1 MKLEEVVK
9 GMIDFEIIGDPTQM
23 INGLSYDSRCVKPG
37 DLFIALRGHGQ
48 DGHDFFGEALSKGAV
63 ALVGERFPGI
73 GEDVTKIRVPD
84 SRVALSKLAIQY
96 YGHPFHGLNLIGI
109 TGTNGKTTTSY
120 LLESILV
127 ASGAKPG
134 VVGTINYRFLDRI
147 RPAPVTTPESL
158 DLMRLLREMADG
170 GATDVIMEVSSH
182 ALYQKRTEG
191 CPFKV
196 AIFTNFTR
204 DHLDYHRT
212 MEDYFRAKSLLFR
225 KLARGKTGDENF
237 AVLNMDDSKGEEL
250 AAMTHAKVV
259 TYGLKTSSDV
269 RAESI
274 SADKGG
280 LKGKLLTP
288 IGERSFRSTL
298 IGEMNIYNIL
308 SASAAAVALNI
319 DLDKVVEG
327 IESLHTVPGRLAPVP
342 NPLGLTILVDYAH
355 TPDALKKALRDVKP
369 LVQGRL
375 ITVFGCGG
383 DRDKGKRFE
392 MGLVAGESSDLVF
405 ITSDNPRSEKPLS
418 IMRQIE
424 KGVQESGLTKIAES
438 VDHFHERA
446 GYIMEADRRLAIRR
460 AVSVADEKDL
470 VLIAGKGH
478 EDYQIVGVDK
488 RHFDDK
494 EEAALAAQLVE
505 RAAEEKGSKRE

>member
-37 DLFIALRGHGQ
+37 NLFIALRGHGQ

-96 YGHPFHGLNLIGI
+96 YRH
-109 TGTNGKTTTSY
+109 
-120 LLESILV
+120 
-127 ASGAKPG
+127 
-134 VVGTINYRFLDRI
+134 
-147 RPAPVTTPESL
+147 
-158 DLMRLLREMADG
+158 
-170 GATDVIMEVSSH
+170 VIMEVSSH
-182 ALYQKRTEG
+182 ALDQKRTEG

-225 KLARGKTGDENF
+225 KLARGKTEDENF

-280 LKGKLLTP
+280 LTGKLLTP

-342 NPLGLTILVDYAH
+342 NPLGLTSLVDYAH

-369 LVQGRL
+369 LVRGRL

-438 VDHFHERA
+438 VDHFEERA

-488 RHFDDK
+488 RHFDDR